1 MSKSFERWSML
12 VVLQVCCFVAFVANE
27 PAAGQVRT
35 HRKCDSRNFASLNHT
50 EINECRNDSLPMPPA
65 RHPDQ
70 HRQYAFLSEE
80 NNKNVS
86 FLIQKDM
93 YRDNRQNEV
102 LLSNTIQGLFFASP
116 PMAVLSSSNELCR
129 NHSAIYLREL
139 EKLTMWALRMYDSSA
154 KIPSGILNGNV
165 NQFGDFDQCL
175 KVNDENLGI
184 KGQYCLTYVEMTL
197 PSNANEKLKYII
209 DLMHSHSAFRS
220 RLEDPGHRVPRFS
233 TMNWAVC
240 TPASCSAAD
249 IEHEMYLLLSKYV
262 DTTEINLRL
271 KVDPDM
277 CQTFRPS
284 IVPTTGSLIAM
295 SVFGILIVIIM
306 LSTIMDKYNMFLNPE
321 KNMSKVLHSFS
332 LIRNVRQLLSVNES
346 PEDIRSIHGIRA
358 LNAFMLLASHKSMA
372 MFFNPYS
379 NRTAMTEHLGKQW
392 TVIARAASLY
402 TDPFIF
408 MSGLLT
414 AISFLRHLDRKGTI
428 DLPKELISR
437 FARLVP
443 TMGAII
449 LFCTLILPNLG
460 SGPQWNLV
468 VKHHADICEK
478 TWWRN
483 FLFIHNYFGFKNMC
497 LSHTHHIGIDSQ
509 LFMISPLLVWTLWK
523 WPRKS
528 MAALVALATISTGL
542 RYYVTLTK
550 KLNLFINFGS
560 SVSQMYD
567 TADYS
572 YILPTHRLTVYIMGI
587 LLGYCL
593 RYVGRNYP
601 LKSGHLKLGW
611 IVAIGFFYEAFIHP
625 SKMGD
630 IDYVY
635 NASDAANY
643 AAFAPIYWCIFFSWI
658 IFVSYTGNGGV
669 VSSLFSW
676 KGFIVCTRLSYTFY
690 LTQFPVFFYNV
701 GSHRSALEYSFGL
714 IVNIKEILAIIMVS
728 VALTL
733 AVEMPFNNI
742 RTSFVKKSRRET
754 ESPTAAAVGG
764 DTESRRNR

>member
-1 MSKSFERWSML
+1 MTMSFRRWPLL
-12 VVLQVCCFVAFVANE
+12 VVLQCFVAFVAIG
-27 PAAGQVRT
+27 PKQVLAN
-35 HRKCDSRNFASLNHT
+35 RKCDSRHFASLNGSG
-50 EINECRNDSLPMPPA
+50 INECHQNDTSSSSPKGYPVQQ
-65 RHPDQ
+65 R
-70 HRQYAFLSEE
+70 RYAFLSADD
-80 NNKNVS
+80 NKNVS
-86 FLIQKDM
+86 FLVQRDM
-93 YRDNRQNEV
+93 YRDNKQNEI

-116 PMAVLSSSNELCR
+116 PMAVLSTSNELCK
-129 NHSAIYLREL
+129 NHSQIYLREL
-139 EKLTMWALRMYDSSA
+139 EKLTIWALRMYDSSA
-154 KIPSGILNGNV
+154 KIPSGILNGNI

-175 KVNDENLGI
+175 KVNDENSGI
-184 KGQYCLTYVEMTL
+184 QGQYCLTYVEMTL
-197 PSNANEKLKYII
+197 PSNSNEKLKYII

-240 TPASCSAAD
+240 SPASCSPAD
-249 IEHEMYLLLSKYV
+249 IEHEMYLLLSKYI

-277 CQTFRPS
+277 CQTYRPS

-295 SVFGILIVIIM
+295 SVFGILFLVII
-306 LSTIMDKYNMFLNPE
+306 LSTVMDKYNMFQCTE
-321 KNMSKVLHSFS
+321 STFSKVLYSFS
-332 LIRNVRQLLSVNES
+332 LKRNVRQLLSVNES
-346 PEDIRSIHGIRA
+346 PEDIRSVHGIRA
-358 LNAFMLLASHKSMA
+358 LNALMLLASHKSMA

-379 NRTAMTEHLGKQW
+379 NRTVMTEHLGKQW

-414 AISFLRHLDRKGTI
+414 TISFLRHLDQRGKI
-428 DLPKELISR
+428 DLPKEFLSR
-437 FARLVP
+437 FTRLVP

-509 LFMISPLLVWTLWK
+509 LFMVSPLLVWTLWK
-523 WPRKS
+523 WPRRS
-528 MAALVALATISTGL
+528 MAALVGLATISTGL

-567 TADYS
+567 TADFS

-658 IFVSYTGNGGV
+658 IFVSYTGNGGF

-714 IVNIKEILAIIMVS
+714 IINIKEMLAIIMVS
-728 VALTL
+728 VVLTV

-742 RTSFVKKSRRET
+742 RTSFVKKSSRRET
-754 ESPTAAAVGG
+754 EAPTSVPSVGG

>member
-1 MSKSFERWSML
+1 MSMSFRRWPLL
-12 VVLQVCCFVAFVANE
+12 VVLQCFVAFVAIGPE
-27 PAAGQVRT
+27 QVLAN
-35 HRKCDSRNFASLNHT
+35 RKCDSKHFAALNGSGF
-50 EINECRNDSLPMPPA
+50 NECHQNDSSSSSPTGQPEPQ
-65 RHPDQ
+65 R
-70 HRQYAFLSEE
+70 RYAFLSADD
-80 NNKNVS
+80 NKNVS
-86 FLIQKDM
+86 FLVQRDM
-93 YRDNRQNEV
+93 YRDNKQNEI

-116 PMAVLSSSNELCR
+116 PMSVLSSSNELCK
-129 NHSAIYLREL
+129 NHSQIYLREL
-139 EKLTMWALRMYDSSA
+139 EKLTIWALRMYDSSA
-154 KIPSGILNGNV
+154 KIPSGILNGNI

-175 KVNDENLGI
+175 RVNDENSGI
-184 KGQYCLTYVEMTL
+184 QGQYCLTYVEMTL
-197 PSNANEKLKYII
+197 PSNSNEKLKYII

-240 TPASCSAAD
+240 TPASCSPAD
-249 IEHEMYLLLSKYV
+249 IEHEMYLLLSKYI

-277 CQTFRPS
+277 CQTYRPS
-284 IVPTTGSLIAM
+284 IVPTTGSLIAV
-295 SVFGILIVIIM
+295 SVFGVLFLVII
-306 LSTIMDKYNMFLNPE
+306 LSTVMDKYNMFQSTE
-321 KNMSKVLHSFS
+321 STASKVLYSFS
-332 LIRNVRQLLSVNES
+332 LKRNVRQLLSVNES
-346 PEDIRSIHGIRA
+346 PEDIRSVHGIRA
-358 LNAFMLLASHKSMA
+358 LNALMLLASHKSMA

-414 AISFLRHLDRKGTI
+414 TISFLRHLDRKGTI
-428 DLPKELISR
+428 DLPKEFLSR

-509 LFMISPLLVWTLWK
+509 LFMVSPLLVWTLWK
-523 WPRKS
+523 WPRRS
-528 MAALVALATISTGL
+528 MAALLGLATISTGL

-567 TADYS
+567 TADFS

-625 SKMGD
+625 AKMGD

-658 IFVSYTGNGGV
+658 IFVSYTGNGGF

-714 IVNIKEILAIIMVS
+714 IINIKEMLAIIMVS
-728 VALTL
+728 VALTV

-742 RTSFVKKSRRET
+742 RTSFVKKSSRHET
-754 ESPTAAAVGG
+754 EAPTSVPISVGG